1 LRFHPVFFA
10 VRRSP
15 VDARK
20 ASAYSDT
27 IPSRF
32 GFGTQPKERKMNV
45 LKHMEAIFLAAAFL
59 VVGTSY
65 ANAAGAVKQVRY
77 DSQVS
82 VEGQQMAVVKVS
94 AKRLSALDKAGA

>member
-1 LRFHPVFFA
+1 
-10 VRRSP
+10 
-15 VDARK
+15 
-20 ASAYSDT
+20 
-27 IPSRF
+27 
-32 GFGTQPKERKMNV
+32 MNI

-82 VEGQQMAVVKVS
+82 IEGQQVAVVKVS
-94 AKRLSALDKAGA
+94 AKRLNTVEKAGI